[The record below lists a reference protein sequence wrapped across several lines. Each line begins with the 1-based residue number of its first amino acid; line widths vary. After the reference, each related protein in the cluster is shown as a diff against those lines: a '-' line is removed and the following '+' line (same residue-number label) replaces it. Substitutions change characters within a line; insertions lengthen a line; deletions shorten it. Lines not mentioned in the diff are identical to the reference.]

1 MAAARSDSAAIA
13 GAPGVLHEAILQT
26 LASAVISMRPDG
38 VIITFNAAAAG
49 ITGLTPESVIGRTFA
64 EVFVP
69 MEGAEDFTQA
79 VLDSVYQGPLVR
91 RRLIEAAFDAGIRSL
106 SVSVSRIV
114 AGEDDD
120 AGLAVVFDDISEIRE
135 LREKE
140 VALAREVD
148 AQHRELREAYLGLEE
163 SNRTLAE
170 ANRQARL
177 ARVGGL
183 GAVVV
188 LLTVLGLYAMDF
200 RSPGPNATGRASE
213 TAGWDSVVMTVEPRE
228 LSKSVL
234 VEGRLAPRREV
245 DVTSPMTGKVAVVHV
260 PYGARVEQGQLLLEL
275 DVTEVRIEHRD
286 AEAGHIRAIERFNE
300 TDNWADGV
308 EVSRARRSV
317 AKARLDL
324 ADSSTKVEETAFLLG
339 RGVIPS
345 SEHDAAQRSFNN
357 RRLDLEA
364 AEQDLASVLK
374 KGTAD
379 ARVARL
385 ELANAKARLDELS
398 ETLRLAML
406 RAPVGG
412 VVMRPAPTEG
422 GGESRE
428 RLGAGDSVTQGERL
442 LIIGDLDGVS
452 VVGRVDEVDVVEIE
466 PGNEVLIR
474 GDAFR
479 DTVLRGIVER
489 VSSEAIIESR
499 ALPFFEVTAVVES
512 LTPDQRAALRIG
524 MSAVLEVL
532 VRREASA
539 VLVPLDAVTLADG
552 QPTVLVARGDDFRPV
567 PVSVG
572 ESTIDSVEILE
583 GVVPGDRILVP
594 QP

>member
-1 MAAARSDSAAIA
+1 M
-13 GAPGVLHEAILQT
+13 LHEAILQT

>member
-1 MAAARSDSAAIA
+1 LAAARSDSAAIA

>member
-1 MAAARSDSAAIA
+1 
-13 GAPGVLHEAILQT
+13 VLHEAILQT

>member
-120 AGLAVVFDDISEIRE
+120 AGLAVVFDDISKIRE

-200 RSPGPNATGRASE
+200 RSPGPNATERASE

-286 AEAGHIRAIERFNE
+286 AEAGHIRALERFNE